1 MPSVQF
7 RVKCVTQHSEE
18 VKVVGDR
25 ALTGFWDP
33 AVSELGLRTDERAYP
48 WWEGSC
54 EVPEGERWELKFV
67 ASGPTGVRWEGCA
80 NRVLLPG
87 GEAARYEARFDEPG
101 ATLTPLSGD
110 MAVGS
115 SQPAYRPPA
124 VPEDSELLDDNGDE
138 AGSPASPPAPAA
150 RTPIP
155 RNPQRGLRSLTERNV
170 RQLAASLERSE
181 AQQASSSTDEPNQLT
196 PRLQFPQAQMS
207 RRTLS
212 SSSFS
217 GSVRGDAGVVQMV
230 RLLSESMS
238 PDVGPPDPE
247 EPQEP
252 DWNIGGERNGGS
264 EEALS
269 GDSDP
274 ALVLTSSRGASKPS
288 TAAEEPALDGQSGSQ
303 TKAVAQNEQGGA
315 PRKRRCADG
324 CLCKLLSRICCCFC
338 GVKGTKRGERVGSQA
353 ARNGESELASTQNGD
368 KPSTA
373 VEEISLEECPP
384 NAATQS
390 NLSEEKGGTSRKRRC
405 TDCCLCK
412 LLCCSCCSCCDAKG
426 AKRGGRA
433 GSEAAQSPQSLTS
446 TADASSA
453 AEELSPKDA
462 PQSNQSREQGGASRK
477 RRCTDCC
484 LCKLLSRVCCCC
496 CCCSCLCGAKEAK
509 RGGCVGSEAARS
521 GDSEPA
527 LADASKC
534 AEDATQNNP
543 SLEQGG
549 APRKRKCTD
558 CCLCKLLSR
567 ICCCC
572 CCSCL
577 CGAKEAKRGERVSSE
592 AARSGDSELAQ
603 VPTSPSTLDADK
615 PPTAAEDATQS
626 ASGGEK
632 GGTPRKRKCTDC
644 CLCKL
649 LSRICCCCCCSCLCG
664 AKEAKRGERVS
675 SGAARSGESKLAEV
689 PTSSSTLDTSK
700 PSTAAE
706 EMSPEDPSKKN
717 GDASGKRR
725 CTDCCLCRLLSRACC
740 CCCGVKGA
748 KRS

>member
-324 CLCKLLSRICCCFC
+324 CLCKLLSRICCCC
-338 GVKGTKRGERVGSQA
+338 G
-353 ARNGESELASTQNGD
+353 
-368 KPSTA
+368 
-373 VEEISLEECPP
+373 
-384 NAATQS
+384 
-390 NLSEEKGGTSRKRRC
+390 
-405 TDCCLCK
+405 
-412 LLCCSCCSCCDAKG
+412 
-426 AKRGGRA
+426 
-433 GSEAAQSPQSLTS
+433 
-446 TADASSA
+446 
-453 AEELSPKDA
+453 
-462 PQSNQSREQGGASRK
+462 
-477 RRCTDCC
+477 
-484 LCKLLSRVCCCC
+484 
-496 CCCSCLCGAKEAK
+496 
-509 RGGCVGSEAARS
+509 
-521 GDSEPA
+521 
-527 LADASKC
+527 
-534 AEDATQNNP
+534 
-543 SLEQGG
+543 
-549 APRKRKCTD
+549 
-558 CCLCKLLSR
+558 
-567 ICCCC
+567 
-572 CCSCL
+572 CSCL